1 MFTTK
6 VDLNDF
12 RIAVQELPAES
23 EEKKELILS
32 LSDDDLLEADCAE
45 ELGLSAGDLKI
56 LISALHT
63 MRGYNISPP
72 QGLEGVFLCGPDRS
86 VREFIRRC
94 NIIRS

>member
-6 VDLNDF
+6 IDLNDF

-32 LSDDDLLEADCAE
+32 LSDADLMEADCAE
-45 ELGLSAGDLKI
+45 ELGLSSKELNI
-56 LISALHT
+56 LLSALHT
-63 MRGYNISPP
+63 MRGYNITPP
-72 QGLEGVFLCGPDRS
+72 QGLENVFLCGNDRS